1 MDDLVDSIYEFVKVR
16 QLNIVIVA
24 LLSIVYVMYQYRR
37 LIFKCYYDGCDED
50 EYGDYR
56 PRLSRSRSRSYSRS
70 RSRPRST
77 SSYRNYKMDDTKNS
91 RRGRKSQRRGHN
103 YND

>member
-1 MDDLVDSIYEFVKVR
+1 MDDLIDSIYEFVKVR

-24 LLSIVYVMYQYRR
+24 LLSIVYMMYQYRR
-37 LIFKCYYDGCDED
+37 FFFKGYYDSFDDD

-77 SSYRNYKMDDTKNS
+77 SSYRNYKLDDNKNT
-91 RRGRKSQRRGHN
+91 RRGRKSQRRGHA